1 MTRIVGYNLLKT
13 AFVLY
18 VGTILLTGCGS
29 PAESKSSEANISEL
43 TLAIGDTEYSVD
55 FADGNTAMIELPSS
69 GNTQETV
76 RVASVTLSAG
86 ATGVAQGDTLQV
98 SNNDPISIT
107 VTAEDGT
114 TTKSYT
120 ISVTLLDVD
129 EIPKEATSDI
139 RDSYVLFSISASQSL
154 SAYHLAV
161 KKTEEDPPSAA
172 EMTAGALK
180 RNLGTNAINVLI
192 AQRLDAPIVTF
203 AKDFFDGNT
212 SDVPTGMTATKS
224 GTTTHALVYDATY
237 DTETSTWTAAS
248 DENEWVA
255 QSVLEPNSQYV
266 LYGMADSGTEVLKL
280 KTFMTDASATHPAD
294 TNIGFLIDTTLAKG
308 HIELSLNAHEYYIL
322 PFQTNSRFPE
332 DFQFCEYFYSGGV
345 TGPTGGITGALLIDH
360 ASPSSYSGGT
370 NSEYKYQLLL
380 FRSEASTEAILSR
393 SAYVLMD
400 TSRMGLKNINESHP
414 IHFGKRIT
422 YAGFNTSAR
431 LDTSVLKIQQ

>member
-55 FADGNTAMIELPSS
+55 FAGNTPMIELPSS
-69 GNTQETV
+69 GNIPQTV

-98 SNNDPISIT
+98 RNDEISIT

-120 ISVTLLDVD
+120 ISVDALLVVD
-129 EIPKEATSDI
+129 EIPKKATSDI

-180 RNLGTNAINVLI
+180 RNLGTNPINVLI
-192 AQRLDAPIVTF
+192 AQRIVAPMVTF

-212 SDVPTGMTATKS
+212 SEVPTDMTAKKH
-224 GTTTHALVYDATY
+224 GPLLALVYDATY

-248 DENEWVA
+248 DENKWVA

-266 LYGMADSGTEVLKL
+266 LYGMADSGTEVLEL
-280 KTFMTDASATHPAD
+280 KTFMTDASATHPTD
-294 TNIGFLIDTTLAKG
+294 INTGLIDTTLAKD
-308 HIELSLNAHEYYIL
+308 HIELSLNAEEYYIL
-322 PFQTNSRFPE
+322 PLQTNSGFPKTKNLLSS
-332 DFQFCEYFYSGGV
+332 QYFYSGQV
-345 TGPTGGITGALLIDH
+345 ASALFIAN
-360 ASPSSYSGGT
+360 ASPSTYFGSTDAGFI
-370 NSEYKYQLLL
+370 YQLLL
-380 FRSEASTEAILSR
+380 FRSEASTGEIWSR

-400 TSRMGLKNINESHP
+400 TSRMDLSRIDESNP
-414 IHFGKRIT
+414 IYFSKRLNYDDT
-422 YAGFNTSAR
+422 SNTGTLR
-431 LDTSVLKIQQ
+431 TSVLKIQ

>member
-43 TLAIGDTEYSVD
+43 TLAIGNTEYSVD
-55 FADGNTAMIELPSS
+55 FAGNTPMIELPSS
-69 GNTQETV
+69 GNIPQTV

-98 SNNDPISIT
+98 RNDEISIT

-120 ISVTLLDVD
+120 ISVDALLVVD
-129 EIPKEATSDI
+129 EIPKKATSDI

-161 KKTEEDPPSAA
+161 KKAEEDPPSAA

-203 AKDFFDGNT
+203 AKDFFGGNT

-224 GTTTHALVYDATY
+224 GTTHALVYDATY

-248 DENEWVA
+248 DENKWVA

-266 LYGMADSGTEVLKL
+266 LYGMANSGTEVLKL

-294 TNIGFLIDTTLAKG
+294 TNIGLIDTTLAKG
-308 HIELSLNAHEYYIL
+308 HIELSLNADEYYIL
-322 PFQTNSRFPE
+322 PLQTNSGFP
-332 DFQFCEYFYSGGV
+332 QGLVSSEYFYSGQV
-345 TGPTGGITGALLIDH
+345 AVPAIIVP
-360 ASPSSYSGGT
+360 PSSYFGSMDVGH
-370 NSEYKYQLLL
+370 NYQLLL
-380 FRSEASTEAILSR
+380 FRSEASTGEIWSR

-400 TSRMGLKNINESHP
+400 TSRMYFNNITESNP
-414 IHFGKRIT
+414 IHFRKRFGYDDSSLT
-422 YAGFNTSAR
+422 EWLR
-431 LDTSVLKIQQ
+431 TSVLKIQQ